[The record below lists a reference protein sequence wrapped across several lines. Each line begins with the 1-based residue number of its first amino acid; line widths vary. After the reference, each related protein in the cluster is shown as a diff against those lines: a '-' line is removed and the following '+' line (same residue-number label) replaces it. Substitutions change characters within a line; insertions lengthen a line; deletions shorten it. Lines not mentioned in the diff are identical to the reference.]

1 MHRALG
7 LDASERLLGFLF
19 VGTPQKEKEGQLTR
33 RPSNDA
39 YVREWQPIQC
49 DAARA

>member
-19 VGTPQKEKEGQLTR
+19 VGTPQKEKEGQPVR
-33 RPSNDA
+33 RPASDA
-39 YVREWQPIQC
+39 YVRAWQPIPC